1 MKGRLGSSGNVHQQI
16 QAYLSSTVDY
26 LTSDSLRFI
35 SFRHEYSVLNRFIFF
50 HFPWAFPWF
59 LELICWVLKVTAR
72 QELTFHWILL
82 HHQSCAIKSSFI
94 IGTGSTRHEIMD
106 PQFQSVQRIYDSY
119 LFIFI
124 SFIQEYIMRISFHLR
139 NYSMEIEEDVYS
151 CLYEIVN

>member
-1 MKGRLGSSGNVHQQI
+1 
-16 QAYLSSTVDY
+16 
-26 LTSDSLRFI
+26 
-35 SFRHEYSVLNRFIFF
+35 
-50 HFPWAFPWF
+50 
-59 LELICWVLKVTAR
+59 
-72 QELTFHWILL
+72 
-82 HHQSCAIKSSFI
+82 
-94 IGTGSTRHEIMD
+94 MD